1 MENFM
6 HYIALLLIIIV
17 GFFVVKR
24 VAGCMLRTVVTL
36 ILMAVLAFLYFK
48 YFRGS
53 GLSLQ
58 SLIGDGLI
66 DKLVSSLIS

>member
-1 MENFM
+1 M

-53 GLSLQ
+53 ELSLQ